1 MSRRPKILMLG
12 WEFPP
17 YLTGGLGTACFG
29 LVNALNKYADITL
42 IVPHSS
48 KEQKLENVDIV
59 GLNFYGLGTKPD
71 EPVSIKKGVEVVEVD
86 AELSPY
92 PLKTFFYK
100 DIKALTEPGEIR
112 ALYGSNDPYGANIME
127 KVATYTEVVVK
138 VTEGKDFDVIHAH
151 DWVTY
156 PAALKLKELTGKPL
170 VLHLHSLE
178 TDRVGEEVA
187 KGDWDSV
194 YKIEKQAMDK
204 ADRVIPVSNY
214 TKECAVIHYGIDADK
229 FYPVHNA
236 INPEDIARIPNDTG
250 QKIVL
255 FLGRVTFQKGPEF
268 MVDTAW
274 KLIQRYPNVVFFV
287 AGVGDML
294 DALKQLTID
303 RGIFDKFIFGGFLS
317 KSNVKRILAMSDVY
331 FMPSVSEPFGLS
343 ALEAA
348 AADVPCVISNQSG
361 VSEVLQ
367 FSLKADFWDTDKF
380 ANYIYAL
387 LNYEG
392 IRQDTTERTR
402 KIINELT
409 WDDSAQDVLEVYKGL
424 Y

>member
-1 MSRRPKILMLG
+1 MSKRPNILMLG

-29 LVNALNKYADITL
+29 LANSLNKYANITL
-42 IVPHSS
+42 IVPHAS
-48 KEQKLENVDIV
+48 KQQNLENVDIV
-59 GLNFYGLGTKPD
+59 GLNYYGLGTKPD
-71 EPVSIKKGVEVVEVD
+71 DPVTLHKGIEVVEVD
-86 AELSPY
+86 AELSVY

-100 DIKALTEPGEIR
+100 DIKALTEPHQIR
-112 ALYGSNDPYGANIME
+112 ALYGTNDPYGANLME
-127 KVATYTEVVVK
+127 KVATYTEVVAK
-138 VTEGKDFDVIHAH
+138 IAEGKEFDVIHAH

-156 PAALKLKELTGKPL
+156 PAALKLKELTGKPV
-170 VLHLHSLE
+170 VLHVHSLE

-194 YKIEKQAMDK
+194 YKIEKKAMEN
-204 ADRVIPVSNY
+204 ADRIIPVSHY
-214 TKECAVIHYGIDADK
+214 TKECAVRHYGIEPSK

-236 INPEDIARIPNDTG
+236 INPDEVTRIPNDTG

-268 MVDTAW
+268 MVETAW
-274 KLIQRYPNVVFFV
+274 KLVQRYQNVVFFV

-294 DALKQLTID
+294 DELKKQTMV
-303 RGIFDKFIFGGFLS
+303 RGIFDKFIFAGFLS
-317 KSNVKRILAMSDVY
+317 KSNVKRILALADVY

-402 KIINELT
+402 KIIDELT